1 MSAKVIRHPR
11 TGQVID
17 VEAEP
22 TGRGPGYADR
32 FAGARRSQQPPR
44 RQARVQYD
52 EYGDE
57 IEDDYYEDEDDYYEE
72 EAPPRRVRGR
82 GRRRGKVRMGHSPQ
96 ADAIRNGKAN
106 RRRPRTPGRGKG
118 RGRGRGRG
126 YAGETVICEAPKE
139 KTQWGKLLLTGAVFA
154 VAGYAVKAGL
164 DRVTGNGKAKDEG
177 DNSGQAPQPQ
187 AIPQQP
193 QQQVN
198 PVHQLLLTS
207 PGANRLMPA
216 YAGGTIQAPQ
226 PPPVAA
232 VAPALPAPKKNP
244 KPSDD
249 EDFED
254 EMLSYMDRYVQD
266 FDEEPEDE
274 DDDF

>member
-22 TGRGPGYADR
+22 TRRGPGYADR
-32 FAGARRSQQPPR
+32 FAGARGSRQAPPR
-44 RQARVQYD
+44 QAPPRQRAQVQYD

-57 IEDDYYEDEDDYYEE
+57 IEDDYYDEEEGDYYEDE
-72 EAPPRRVRGR
+72 PPRRARGR

-106 RRRPRTPGRGKG
+106 KRRPRT

-126 YAGETVICEAPKE
+126 QGYAGQTVVCEAPKE
-139 KTQWGKLLLTGAVFA
+139 RNQWGKLLLTGAIFA

-164 DRVTGNGKAKDEG
+164 DRVTGKDQPKDNGES
-177 DNSGQAPQPQ
+177 NGQAPQPQ
-187 AIPQQP
+187 AIPQQA
-193 QQQVN
+193 QVN

-226 PPPVAA
+226 PPPMA
-232 VAPALPAPKKNP
+232 VALPAPKKNP
-244 KPSDD
+244 KRSDD

-254 EMLSYMDRYVQD
+254 EVLSYMDRYVQD
-266 FDEEPEDE
+266 FDESEDEDE